1 MKRFYFL
8 NYCLLFLFLGLSKL
22 SAQCPEGQAGLVQLK
37 NQEELDAFLTNYPNC
52 TELNRD
58 LRIGNVQSGS
68 NITDVSGLKNLK
80 KVQRLHI
87 EYNQNLQTLTGLEQ
101 LQTAQRVTIQLNNNL
116 TSIEGLSALTNV
128 EESLSIS
135 NNENLQRLK
144 GLEKIK
150 NIGGLILINNPIQNL
165 EGLNQLES
173 LKDGLSILNNPLLSD
188 LSALSK
194 LTKAGGLYIRNN
206 RALPSL
212 SGLEQLS
219 EITLDVLQI
228 SNNYNLKNIDALS
241 GLKSVKNIQIEHNAQ
256 LSNLLGLN
264 NLNITQLEAL
274 KITYNPLLTYC
285 NSTSICTYIAQ
296 GGISEI
302 KENSIGCSSTQEISS
317 LCRNDND
324 CPEGDIQLK
333 TQAEVDAFLMQYPN
347 CAILR
352 GHLKIGTLNENSDIH
367 DLSKFQ
373 NLSAI
378 VGGLF
383 IYNSQLEN
391 LNGLQ
396 TLTQIAGDL
405 IIENNSKLTDL
416 SAFYN
421 LFSINSSQLII
432 RNNDML
438 EALWGLDNLNPKKIS
453 NLIVSSSQN
462 LSMCNVPSICKYVS
476 AFGSQY
482 ELSGNATGCNS
493 FDEEMFACRDWGM
506 LPECPEPV
514 EDLSTGKYSV
524 NFNSQEEINHFKI
537 QFPDCT
543 QINDLVRIEGINS
556 NITDLTSFEKIT
568 ALKGLV
574 ISNTNISSLYGFH
587 HLQSAT
593 DYLDIGG
600 NKSLVNL
607 NELSQLKKAFFVDI
621 TRNDLLEN
629 LDGLNQLS
637 FVNKLNI
644 ANNLKLKNL
653 NGLDQL
659 TALSDGFD
667 DPQFAQSDLSIGY
680 NAQLINLE
688 GLKLKKVNG
697 SISIMN
703 NESLQNLNGL
713 QSLIQYNGDLRIQDN
728 PKLTSIE
735 ALGNVTS
742 SIDEEYGLFGFG
754 GLQIAGNPL
763 LANLNGL
770 HHIKTA
776 GWVSISGNH
785 SLTDLKG
792 LGNITKLS
800 ELSIYS
806 NDKIENLNGLSPNL
820 STLGVLK
827 IANNPQLV
835 RLDGLN
841 NLAALSRFGYIHLEN
856 NPLLNDLT
864 ALSNLRKM
872 GYQSSYLKLKNN
884 QSLTSL
890 KGLENID
897 ANSLDNIML
906 TDSPNLS
913 QCNVKSICDFLT
925 NSGENLIFN
934 NATGCNS
941 PQEILT
947 ACNLSIDDVKFSDDL
962 IIYPN
967 PVKTQFNIQLK
978 TNEKIRQLK
987 IYNMTG
993 QEVYDNRFHQQHHNI
1008 SHLSKGLYIVI
1019 IKTDTKS
1026 YQQKLIKE

>member
-8 NYCLLFLFLGLSKL
+8 NYCLLFLFFGLSKL

-116 TSIEGLSALTNV
+116 TSIEGLSSLTNV

-206 RALPSL
+206 RALPNL

-241 GLKSVKNIQIEHNAQ
+241 GLKSVKNIQIEKNAQ

-333 TQAEVDAFLMQYPN
+333 TQAEIDAYLIQYPN

-378 VGGLF
+378 VGGLS

-396 TLTQIAGDL
+396 TLTQITGDL

-462 LSMCNVPSICKYVS
+462 LSMC
-476 AFGSQY
+476 
-482 ELSGNATGCNS
+482 
-493 FDEEMFACRDWGM
+493 
-506 LPECPEPV
+506 
-514 EDLSTGKYSV
+514 
-524 NFNSQEEINHFKI
+524 
-537 QFPDCT
+537 
-543 QINDLVRIEGINS
+543 
-556 NITDLTSFEKIT
+556 
-568 ALKGLV
+568 
-574 ISNTNISSLYGFH
+574 
-587 HLQSAT
+587 
-593 DYLDIGG
+593 
-600 NKSLVNL
+600 
-607 NELSQLKKAFFVDI
+607 
-621 TRNDLLEN
+621 
-629 LDGLNQLS
+629 
-637 FVNKLNI
+637 
-644 ANNLKLKNL
+644 
-653 NGLDQL
+653 
-659 TALSDGFD
+659 
-667 DPQFAQSDLSIGY
+667 
-680 NAQLINLE
+680 
-688 GLKLKKVNG
+688 
-697 SISIMN
+697 
-703 NESLQNLNGL
+703 
-713 QSLIQYNGDLRIQDN
+713 
-728 PKLTSIE
+728 
-735 ALGNVTS
+735 
-742 SIDEEYGLFGFG
+742 
-754 GLQIAGNPL
+754 
-763 LANLNGL
+763 
-770 HHIKTA
+770 
-776 GWVSISGNH
+776 
-785 SLTDLKG
+785 
-792 LGNITKLS
+792 
-800 ELSIYS
+800 
-806 NDKIENLNGLSPNL
+806 
-820 STLGVLK
+820 
-827 IANNPQLV
+827 
-835 RLDGLN
+835 
-841 NLAALSRFGYIHLEN
+841 
-856 NPLLNDLT
+856 
-864 ALSNLRKM
+864 
-872 GYQSSYLKLKNN
+872 
-884 QSLTSL
+884 
-890 KGLENID
+890 
-897 ANSLDNIML
+897 
-906 TDSPNLS
+906 
-913 QCNVKSICDFLT
+913 
-925 NSGENLIFN
+925 
-934 NATGCNS
+934 
-941 PQEILT
+941 
-947 ACNLSIDDVKFSDDL
+947 
-962 IIYPN
+962 
-967 PVKTQFNIQLK
+967 
-978 TNEKIRQLK
+978 
-987 IYNMTG
+987 
-993 QEVYDNRFHQQHHNI
+993 
-1008 SHLSKGLYIVI
+1008 
-1019 IKTDTKS
+1019 
-1026 YQQKLIKE
+1026 

>member
-8 NYCLLFLFLGLSKL
+8 NYCLLFLFFGLSKL

-116 TSIEGLSALTNV
+116 TSIEGLSSLTNV

-352 GHLKIGTLNENSDIH
+352 GNLKIGTLNENSDIH

-493 FDEEMFACRDWGM
+493 FDEAMFACRDWGM

-514 EDLSTGKYSV
+514 EDLSTGEYSV

-543 QINDLVRIEGINS
+543 QINDHVRIEGINS
-556 NITDLTSFEKIT
+556 NITDLSPFEKIT

-629 LDGLNQLS
+629 LNGLNQLS

-667 DPQFAQSDLSIGY
+667 DPQFAQSDLSINY

-697 SISIMN
+697 SISIMK
-703 NESLQNLNGL
+703 NESLQTLKGL
-713 QSLIQYNGDLRIQDN
+713 ESLTQFNGDLRIQDN

-735 ALGNVTS
+735 ALGNVTN

-754 GLQIAGNPL
+754 GLQIVSNPL

-770 HHIKTA
+770 HHIKAT
-776 GWVSISGNH
+776 GWISISGNH
-785 SLTDLKG
+785 SLTDLEG
-792 LGNITKLS
+792 LGNIGQL
-800 ELSIYS
+800 LDLQVVN
-806 NDKIENLNGLSPNL
+806 NDKLKSLNGLSSNL
-820 STLGVLK
+820 STLRVLS
-827 IANNPQLV
+827 ITNNPQLV

-872 GYQSSYLKLKNN
+872 ADDMSYLKLRNN

-890 KGLENID
+890 KGL
-897 ANSLDNIML
+897 
-906 TDSPNLS
+906 
-913 QCNVKSICDFLT
+913 KFL
-925 NSGENLIFN
+925 
-934 NATGCNS
+934 
-941 PQEILT
+941 
-947 ACNLSIDDVKFSDDL
+947 
-962 IIYPN
+962 
-967 PVKTQFNIQLK
+967 
-978 TNEKIRQLK
+978 R
-987 IYNMTG
+987 
-993 QEVYDNRFHQQHHNI
+993 
-1008 SHLSKGLYIVI
+1008 
-1019 IKTDTKS
+1019 
-1026 YQQKLIKE
+1026 

>member
-8 NYCLLFLFLGLSKL
+8 NYCLLFLFFGLSKL

-58 LRIGNVQSGS
+58 LRIGNVQTGS

-87 EYNQNLQTLTGLEQ
+87 EYNQNLQTLAGLEQ
-101 LQTAQRVTIQLNNNL
+101 LQTAQSAIIQLNNNL
-116 TSIEGLSALTNV
+116 TSIEGLSGLTNI

-206 RALPSL
+206 RALPNL

-264 NLNITQLEAL
+264 NLNITQLETL

-296 GGISEI
+296 GGFSEI
-302 KENSIGCSSTQEISS
+302 KENSIGCSSTQEIGS

-333 TQAEVDAFLMQYPN
+333 TQAEIDAYLIQYPN

-352 GHLKIGTLNENSDIH
+352 GHLKIGSLNENSDIH

-378 VGGLF
+378 VGGLS

-391 LNGLQ
+391 LKGFQ

-453 NLIVSSSQN
+453 KLIVSSSQN

-514 EDLSTGKYSV
+514 EDLSTGEYSL

-556 NITDLTSFEKIT
+556 NITDLAPFEKIT
-568 ALKGLV
+568 ALKGLG

-587 HLQSAT
+587 HLQNAT
-593 DYLDIGG
+593 EYLDIGG

-621 TRNDLLEN
+621 TQNDLLEN
-629 LDGLNQLS
+629 LNGLNQLS

-667 DPQFAQSDLSIGY
+667 DPQFAQSDLSISY
-680 NAQLINLE
+680 NPQLINLE
-688 GLKLKKVNG
+688 GLKLKKING
-697 SISIMN
+697 SISIMK

-713 QSLIQYNGDLRIQDN
+713 QSLIQYNGDLRIQEN

-742 SIDEEYGLFGFG
+742 SIDDNYNLSGFG
-754 GLQIAGNPL
+754 GLQVASNPL

-776 GWVSISGNH
+776 GWISISGNH

-800 ELSIYS
+800 ELVIYS

-841 NLAALSRFGYIHLEN
+841 NLAALSRFGYIVIEN
-856 NPLLNDLT
+856 NPLLSDLT

-872 GYQSSYLKLKNN
+872 ADDMSYLKLRNN
-884 QSLTSL
+884 QSLSSL

-897 ANSLDNIML
+897 ANTLYSIEL

-913 QCNVKSICDFLT
+913 ECNVKSICDFLT

-987 IYNMTG
+987 IYNMSG
-993 QEVYDNRFHQQHHNI
+993 QMVYDNHFHQQNHTI

>member
-8 NYCLLFLFLGLSKL
+8 NYCLLFLFFGLSKL

-116 TSIEGLSALTNV
+116 TSIEGLSSLTNV

-264 NLNITQLEAL
+264 NLNIPQLEAL

-378 VGGLF
+378 VGGLS

-506 LPECPEPV
+506 LPECPEPI
-514 EDLSTGKYSV
+514 EDLTTGKYSV

-556 NITDLTSFEKIT
+556 NITDLSPFEKIT

-587 HLQSAT
+587 HLQSAK

-607 NELSQLKKAFFVDI
+607 NELSLLKKAFFVDI

-629 LDGLNQLS
+629 LNGLNQLS

-667 DPQFAQSDLSIGY
+667 DPQFAQSDLSINY

-688 GLKLKKVNG
+688 GLKLKKING

-864 ALSNLRKM
+864 ALSNLIKM
-872 GYQSSYLKLKNN
+872 ADDMSYLKLRNN

-897 ANSLDNIML
+897 AKNLYSIEL

-913 QCNVKSICDFLT
+913 QCNVKSICDFLA

-993 QEVYDNRFHQQHHNI
+993 QEVYDNRFHQQNHNV

>member
-8 NYCLLFLFLGLSKL
+8 NYCLLFLFFGLSKL

-116 TSIEGLSALTNV
+116 TSIEGLSSLTNV

-333 TQAEVDAFLMQYPN
+333 TQAEIDAYLVQYPN
-347 CAILR
+347 CTILR
-352 GHLKIGTLNENSDIH
+352 GNLKIGTLNENSDIH
-367 DLSKFQ
+367 DLSQFQ

-378 VGGLF
+378 VGGLS

-405 IIENNSKLTDL
+405 IIENNSKLNDL
-416 SAFYN
+416 SALYN

-438 EALWGLDNLNPKKIS
+438 ETLWGLDNLNPKKIS

-506 LPECPEPV
+506 LPECPEPI
-514 EDLSTGKYSV
+514 EDLTTGKYSV

-543 QINDLVRIEGINS
+543 QINDHVRIEGINS
-556 NITDLTSFEKIT
+556 NITDLSPFEKIT

-629 LDGLNQLS
+629 LNGLNQLS

-644 ANNLKLKNL
+644 ANNLKIKNL

-667 DPQFAQSDLSIGY
+667 DPQFAQSDLSINY

-697 SISIMN
+697 SISIMKN
-703 NESLQNLNGL
+703 ENLQTLKGLESLTQF
-713 QSLIQYNGDLRIQDN
+713 NGDLRIQDN

-735 ALGNVTS
+735 ALGNVTN

-754 GLQIAGNPL
+754 GLQIVSNPL

-770 HHIKTA
+770 HHIKAT
-776 GWVSISGNH
+776 GWISISGNH
-785 SLTDLKG
+785 SLTDLEG
-792 LGNITKLS
+792 LGNIGQL
-800 ELSIYS
+800 LDLQVVN
-806 NDKIENLNGLSPNL
+806 NDKLKSLNGLSSNL
-820 STLGVLK
+820 STLRVLS
-827 IANNPQLV
+827 ITNNPQLV

-872 GYQSSYLKLKNN
+872 ADDMSYLKLRNN

-913 QCNVKSICDFLT
+913 QCNVKSICDFLA

-987 IYNMTG
+987 IYNMTV

>member
-8 NYCLLFLFLGLSKL
+8 NYCLLFLFFGLSKL

-87 EYNQNLQTLTGLEQ
+87 EYNQNLQTLAGLEQ

-116 TSIEGLSALTNV
+116 TSIEGLSGLTNV

-135 NNENLQRLK
+135 NNENLQHLK

-206 RALPSL
+206 RALPNL

-219 EITLDVLQI
+219 EITFDVLQI

-241 GLKSVKNIQIEHNAQ
+241 SLKSVKNIQIEKNAQ

-264 NLNITQLEAL
+264 NLNITQLEVL

-296 GGISEI
+296 GGFSEI

-333 TQAEVDAFLMQYPN
+333 TQAEIDAYLMQYPN

-352 GHLKIGTLNENSDIH
+352 GHLKIGSLNENSDIH
-367 DLSKFQ
+367 DLSQFQ

-378 VGGLF
+378 VGGLS

-462 LSMCNVPSICKYVS
+462 LSMCNVLSICRYVS
-476 AFGSQY
+476 TFGSQY

-493 FDEEMFACRDWGM
+493 FDEAMFACRDWWM

-514 EDLSTGKYSV
+514 EDLSTGKFSV

-543 QINDLVRIEGINS
+543 QINDHVRIEGINS
-556 NITDLTSFEKIT
+556 NITDLSPFEKIT
-568 ALKGLV
+568 ALKELG

-587 HLQSAT
+587 HLQTVT
-593 DYLDIGG
+593 DYLGIHG

-621 TRNDLLEN
+621 TRNDLLEDLN
-629 LDGLNQLS
+629 GLNQLT
-637 FVNKLNI
+637 FVNQLSI
-644 ANNLKLKNL
+644 ENNLKLKNL

-659 TALSDGFD
+659 TALSDGLD
-667 DPQFAQSDLSIGY
+667 YPQFAGSYLSVTY
-680 NAQLINLE
+680 NPQLLNLE
-688 GLKLKKVNG
+688 GLKLKKING
-697 SISIMN
+697 SISIMK
-703 NESLQNLNGL
+703 NESLQTLKGL
-713 QSLIQYNGDLRIQDN
+713 ESLTQYNGDLRIQEN
-728 PKLTSIE
+728 PKLTNIE
-735 ALGNVTS
+735 ALGNVS
-742 SIDEEYGLFGFG
+742 SAIDEEHYSLSFG
-754 GLQIAGNPL
+754 GLQIASNPL

-770 HHIKTA
+770 HNIKAT
-776 GWVSISGNH
+776 GWISISGNH

-872 GYQSSYLKLKNN
+872 GYQSSYLNLKNN
-884 QSLTSL
+884 QSLSSL

-947 ACNLSIDDVKFSDDL
+947 ACKLSIDDVKFSDDL

-987 IYNMTG
+987 IYNMSG
-993 QEVYDNRFHQQHHNI
+993 QEVYDNRFHQQNHNI

-1019 IKTDTKS
+1019 IKTDTNS